1 MLPRSKTLILFV
13 CLFLIG
19 FKVVAS
25 SIFIQAAIERAQLAG
40 SFGGPVI
47 SQKAHDTSESANDK
61 QQVHTMYLMSHVT
74 ANIADSAI
82 TVFLPREAAHQYVV
96 SNEVLVT
103 QNVPDT
109 AFKPPKAIA

>member
-1 MLPRSKTLILFV
+1 MLPRSKTIVLFI

-19 FKVVAS
+19 FKVAAS
-25 SIFIQAAIERAQLAG
+25 SIFIQSAIERAQLAG
-40 SFGGPVI
+40 GFGGTSI
-47 SQKAHDTSESANDK
+47 TQQAHDTSESADDK

-74 ANIADSAI
+74 ANVADAVI
-82 TVFLPREAAHQYVV
+82 TVFPPSASSHKYVV
-96 SNEVLVT
+96 SNDVLLT